1 MANKK
6 VDVKTTAKKEKEMAP
21 ISFRCPVDLKQSIED
36 LARLSRRDVSAILIE
51 LCGAVVDA
59 NEDRITK
66 FRQSAGQEI
75 KMPTFATPTKKKSAA
90 KNETSTIA
98 ASQSTMAEAIA
109 GHERPME
116 RSTKPQAI
124 TIEVTPK
131 DAAENK
137 GGVENE
143 NS

>member
-6 VDVKTTAKKEKEMAP
+6 VAVKTTAKKEKEMAP

-59 NEDRITK
+59 NKDRITK

-75 KMPTFATPTKKKSAA
+75 KMPTFATMKREVPAQID
-90 KNETSTIA
+90 TS
-98 ASQSTMAEAIA
+98 S
-109 GHERPME
+109 
-116 RSTKPQAI
+116 
-124 TIEVTPK
+124 
-131 DAAENK
+131 DK
-137 GGVENE
+137 GGGN
-143 NS
+143 NA

>member
-59 NEDRITK
+59 NKDRITK

-98 ASQSTMAEAIA
+98 VA
-109 GHERPME
+109 PMNDV
-116 RSTKPQAI
+116 KP
-124 TIEVTPK
+124 E

-137 GGVENE
+137 GGVEKNE
-143 NS
+143 NT